1 MNVDGTLG
9 AKSEKLVK
17 FARCYGAQAVGSD
30 ARLIS
35 PAGLVDAFLKAP
47 HHTQAYRSQ
56 NRQDD
61 LHRQAEPPPLIR
73 ATRSD

>member
-35 PAGLVDAFLKAP
+35 PAGLVDAFLKRRITLKRTDRKTGKMTCTVRP
-47 HHTQAYRSQ
+47 
-56 NRQDD
+56 NR
-61 LHRQAEPPPLIR
+61 RP
-73 ATRSD
+73 